1 MTAMPHSNPHL
12 ASNVLALIVRVAG
25 PVITGVRAHA
35 VGHPEQRIC
44 VRLGDVLL
52 DLADPDAVAVL
63 RQKWDA
69 TRYLAGRLPERVSQ
83 TWLGHDPERY
93 PLAATVQLSGDVEL
107 SARWTTGRQTTRTP
121 AYLRVQ
127 VDRRVVWQVCDLQ
140 AWTAISDALFEA
152 KRSARASRSNRPG
165 AGVVGGNPPGGTPA
179 RGRFLCTPQ
188 RLAHNTSRVAG
199 PDTSGAAAWRA

>member
-1 MTAMPHSNPHL
+1 MSHSNPQL

-52 DLADPDAVAVL
+52 DLVDTDAVAVL

-69 TRYLAGRLPERVSQ
+69 TRYLAGRLPERVSR
-83 TWLGHDPERY
+83 TWLGHEPERY
-93 PLAATVQLSGDVEL
+93 PLAATVQLAGAVEL
-107 SARWTTGRQTTRTP
+107 SVRWITGRQSTRTP
-121 AYLRVQ
+121 DHLRVQ
-127 VDRRVVWQVCDLQ
+127 IEQRMVWQVCDLQ

-152 KRSARASRSNRPG
+152 
-165 AGVVGGNPPGGTPA
+165 
-179 RGRFLCTPQ
+179 Q
-188 RLAHNTSRVAG
+188 RQTQPR
-199 PDTSGAAAWRA
+199 